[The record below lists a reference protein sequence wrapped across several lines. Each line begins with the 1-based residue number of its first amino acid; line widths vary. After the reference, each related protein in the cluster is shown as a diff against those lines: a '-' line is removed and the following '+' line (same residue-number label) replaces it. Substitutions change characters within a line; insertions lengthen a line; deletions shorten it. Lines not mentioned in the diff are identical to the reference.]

1 MTRFQGHEFSRLCRS
16 DSPEKT
22 VQWMHANPSENIQDV
37 SARSAE
43 EQAALE
49 TANVKSTLEY
59 AREVL
64 LI

>member
-1 MTRFQGHEFSRLCRS
+1 
-16 DSPEKT
+16 
-22 VQWMHANPSENIQDV
+22 MHANPSENIQDV